1 METVSEYVAA
11 LGEKQRSIFEKLTE
25 SIGKDLPEGKPR
37 LYHGSPVW
45 FIDGNPILGLS
56 IKQGKVELLFWSG
69 QSFREAGL
77 DPVGKF
83 KAAERLYAELG
94 EVDEGKVRKWISE
107 SRTII
112 WDYKNIRRNAGQ
124 LARAT

>member
-1 METVSEYVAA
+1 METVSEYLAS
-11 LGEKQRSIFEKLTE
+11 LEEKQRAIFGTLMGSIEKN
-25 SIGKDLPEGKPR
+25 LPDGEPR

-69 QSFREAGL
+69 QSFREDGL
-77 DPVGKF
+77 NTVGKF

-94 EVDEGKVRKWISE
+94 EIDESKLRKWISE

-112 WDYKNIRRNAGQ
+112 WDYKNLPRNAGK
-124 LARAT
+124 LARA